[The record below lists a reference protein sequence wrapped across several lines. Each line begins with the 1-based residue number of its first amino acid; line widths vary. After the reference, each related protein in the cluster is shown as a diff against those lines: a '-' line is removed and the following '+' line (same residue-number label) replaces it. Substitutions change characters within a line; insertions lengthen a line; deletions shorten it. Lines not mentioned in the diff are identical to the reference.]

1 MSVFRSHALQ
11 LSAFLAAL
19 LLSASAEAQ
28 TRPQKIA
35 DEAALAAAQ
44 VLSSGGMPADAA
56 VAAEQT
62 IAANPGVAA
71 QVSASSS
78 ELSVT
83 VSVAAE
89 KAGPAKAGP
98 AASKARYLPPEQPA
112 NWSWASRQRFAIK
125 PLPVMVGSS
134 CTGDCEANSLR

>member
-1 MSVFRSHALQ
+1 MSVFRSQALQ

-19 LLSASAEAQ
+19 LLSAPAEAQ

-56 VAAEQT
+56 AAAEQT

-89 KAGPAKAGP
+89 KTGP
-98 AASKARYLPPEQPA
+98 AASTARYLPPEQPA
-112 NWSWASRQRFAIK
+112 NWTWASRQRFAIK
-125 PLPVMVGSS
+125 PLPVRVGSS
-134 CTGDCEANSLR
+134 CAGDCEPNSLR